1 MKTPVTLVL
10 LATSLLLLTACTS
23 ATDMGSEKTNPK
35 VSNSEMVATESI
47 MATDFSLMDLEGNT
61 VSLTSLQGKPVYIKF
76 WASWCSICLAGLAD
90 IDKLSAEDT
99 DYEIYTIVSP
109 NFNGEQSEAD
119 FKEWFKSL
127 SYKNIKVLLD
137 TDGSVAKAYGIRA
150 YPTSVVI
157 DSKGNLVKTA
167 PGHMENDMIQETM
180 NKLLTKM

>member
-1 MKTPVTLVL
+1 MKTPMTLLL
-10 LATSLLLLTACTS
+10 LATSLTFLTACAPTS
-23 ATDMGSEKTNPK
+23 NMSSEKMTPK
-35 VSNSEMVATESI
+35 ENKTEMMAEETK

-61 VSLTSLQGKPVYIKF
+61 VSLASLKGKPVYIKF

-90 IDKLSAEDT
+90 VDKLSAEKS

-109 NFNGEQSEAD
+109 NLNGEQSEAD

-150 YPTSVVI
+150 YPTSVFI
-157 DSKGNLVKTA
+157 DSEGNQVKNA
-167 PGHMENDMIQETM
+167 PGHMENDMIEETM